1 MSEYQFAILWRLLCL
16 GGRACKWI
24 LSDIII
30 NAFPSE
36 YHKKARS
43 ELKELVTKNYVLQNT
58 SNQICINPERFED
71 VKRLVNPDADP
82 FIKEI
87 KPIEDQIPEGYEPR
101 PYFTTKGSHRVKGV
115 IDNYCFYRKTT
126 DQNYFVAF
134 LISDGKIKSTINL
147 GSIFSS
153 DSLYRRALEK
163 IDKLFGRR
171 GFAKAQLREFGADIV
186 GNRQPIKALIDLMV
200 KEGYLMQTDT
210 KHWERTPQVIPAA
223 HTIDEFI
230 EKESAVPPIQ
240 NDEKDEANVK

>member
-1 MSEYQFAILWRLLCL
+1 MTEYQFAILWRLLCL

-36 YHKKARS
+36 YHKKARGD
-43 ELKELVTKNYVLQNT
+43 LKDLITKNYVRENS
-58 SNQICINPERFED
+58 SNQISINPERFED

-101 PYFTTKGSHRVKGV
+101 PYLTTKGSHRVKGV
-115 IDNYCFYRKTT
+115 IDTYCFYRKIA

-163 IDKLFGRR
+163 IDKIFGTR
-171 GFAKAQLREFGADIV
+171 GFTKAQLRELGADIV
-186 GNRQPIKALIDLMV
+186 GNRQPIKALVDLMV
-200 KEGYLMQTDT
+200 KEGYLMQTDP
-210 KHWERTPQVIPAA
+210 KRWERTAKIIPSAS
-223 HTIDEFI
+223 TIDKFI
-230 EKESAVPPIQ
+230 EIESVTPNIPSKG
-240 NDEKDEANVK
+240 DETNVK